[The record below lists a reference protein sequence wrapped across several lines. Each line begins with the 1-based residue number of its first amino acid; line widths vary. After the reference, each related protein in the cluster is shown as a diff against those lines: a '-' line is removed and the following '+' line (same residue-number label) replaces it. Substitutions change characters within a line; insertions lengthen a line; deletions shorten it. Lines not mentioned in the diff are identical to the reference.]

1 MDLDLFHKMITIQ
14 KKARSPTLIET
25 LKSLIEECRTKQEIK
40 NIIRKENNSQPVVS
54 NQSSEETEENSDD
67 PMVTSNADI
76 Y

>member
-1 MDLDLFHKMITIQ
+1 MDHDLFHKMITIQ